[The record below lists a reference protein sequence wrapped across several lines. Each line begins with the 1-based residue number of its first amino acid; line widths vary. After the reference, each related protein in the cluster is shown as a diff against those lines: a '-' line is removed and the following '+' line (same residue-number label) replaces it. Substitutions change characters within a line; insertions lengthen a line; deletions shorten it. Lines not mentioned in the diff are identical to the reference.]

1 MKTLRFSGSILS
13 LLILGS
19 CATDPANDPRTGGF
33 FGGVHGL
40 AAGDYEARQQELQ
53 GQRDETLD
61 ELRALREE
69 GAYLETERQ
78 MKAEEVAEQRH
89 QLASLRAKNQAIS
102 NKINQLRRSKSIT
115 EQQTAEL
122 RRKQQQLAR
131 DIQQFDAQLQQGQLS
146 IQQAETRQLSLERQY
161 DAIKDL

>member
-1 MKTLRFSGSILS
+1 MNNISISSSILS
-13 LLILGS
+13 LLILGG
-19 CATDPANDPRTGGF
+19 CATDPTNDPRTGGF

-40 AAGDYEARQQELQ
+40 AAGDYEMRQQELQ

-69 GAYLETERQ
+69 GAYLEAERQ
-78 MKAEEVAEQRH
+78 MKAEEIAVQRH
-89 QLASLRAKNQAIS
+89 QLASLKAKNQAIA
-102 NKINQLRRSKSIT
+102 NKINQLRRSKSTT

-122 RRKQQQLAR
+122 RRKQQRLAR
-131 DIQQFDAQLQQGQLS
+131 DIQQFEVQLEQGQLS
-146 IQQAETRQLSLERQY
+146 IQQAETRRLSLERQY

>member
-1 MKTLRFSGSILS
+1 MKTLKISGSILG
-13 LLILGS
+13 LLILGG
-19 CATDPANDPRTGGF
+19 CATDPTNDPRTGGF

-40 AAGDYEARQQELQ
+40 AAGDYEVRQQELQ

-69 GAYLETERQ
+69 GSYLETERQ

-89 QLASLRAKNQAIS
+89 QLASLKAKNQALL

-122 RRKQQQLAR
+122 QRKQQRLTR

-146 IQQAETRQLSLERQY
+146 IQQAETRRLSLERQY